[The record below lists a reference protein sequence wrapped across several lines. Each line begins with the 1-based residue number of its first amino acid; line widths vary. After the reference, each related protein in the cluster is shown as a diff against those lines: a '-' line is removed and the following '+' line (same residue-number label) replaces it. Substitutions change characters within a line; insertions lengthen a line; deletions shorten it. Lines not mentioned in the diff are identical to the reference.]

1 VGLSTKQIALR
12 SLLQENAPLLVAYS
26 GGVDSTYLLAEA
38 ADVLGSRVLGVI
50 ADSPSLPR
58 QALAAALENA
68 EHFGAQVRILATQEL
83 EDPRYSS
90 NPVNRCYFCKAEL
103 FGRMR
108 DLAREGGF
116 HSLAYGEN
124 ADDAY
129 QWRPG
134 SQAALEFSVV
144 APLRESGLTKAEIR
158 LLSKER
164 GLPTADQP
172 AQPCLSSRIPHGT
185 PVTREA
191 LTLVENAE
199 RVVRGHGFRVFR
211 VRYLPISGEHPRANL
226 QVGSDEMA
234 ALRLRA
240 SYLIPELRA
249 LGFSEVLIDPEGY
262 KAPAPAKVGGKHDG
276 MGIGGARSPRGHVRQ
291 QNCSNS

>member
-1 VGLSTKQIALR
+1 VGLNAKQITLR
-12 SLLQENAPLLVAYS
+12 SLLQEHAPLLVAYS

-38 ADVLGSRVLGVI
+38 TDVLGSRVLGVI

-68 EHFGAQVRILATQEL
+68 EGFGAQVQILRTQEL
-83 EDPRYSS
+83 EDPRYNS

-108 DLAREGGF
+108 ALAREGGF

-134 SQAALEFSVV
+134 SQAALEFCVV

-158 LLSKER
+158 LLSRER

-191 LTLVENAE
+191 LALVENAE
-199 RVVRGHGFRVFR
+199 RIVRGHGFRVFR
-211 VRYLPISGEHPRANL
+211 VRYMPVPGEPPRANL
-226 QVGSDEMA
+226 QVASDEMA
-234 ALRLRA
+234 ALRRRA
-240 SYLIPELRA
+240 HHLGPELRG
-249 LGFSEVLIDPEGY
+249 LGFSEVVIDPEGY
-262 KAPAPAKVGGKHDG
+262 RPP
-276 MGIGGARSPRGHVRQ
+276 PRALKTLVR
-291 QNCSNS
+291 

>member
-1 VGLSTKQIALR
+1 MELKTKQIALR
-12 SLLQENAPLLVAYS
+12 NLLQEHAPLLVAYS
-26 GGVDSTYLLAEA
+26 GGVDSTYLLAA
-38 ADVLGSRVLGVI
+38 ATDVLGSRVLGVI

-58 QALAAALENA
+58 QALAAAQENA
-68 EHFGAQVRILATQEL
+68 KHFGAQVRILATQEL

-108 DLAREGGF
+108 VLAREGGF

-124 ADDAY
+124 VDDAY

-199 RVVRGHGFRVFR
+199 RIVRGHGFRVFR
-211 VRYLPISGEHPRANL
+211 VRYLPVPGEHPRANL
-226 QVGSDEMA
+226 QVASDEMA
-234 ALRLRA
+234 CLRLRA
-240 SYLIPELRA
+240 RYLIPELRA
-249 LGFSEVLIDPEGY
+249 LGFSEVVIDAEGY
-262 KAPAPAKVGGKHDG
+262 KAPAKVRDG
-276 MGIGGARSPRGHVRQ
+276 TAERATTTR
-291 QNCSNS
+291 

>member
-1 VGLSTKQIALR
+1 
-12 SLLQENAPLLVAYS
+12 
-26 GGVDSTYLLAEA
+26 
-38 ADVLGSRVLGVI
+38 
-50 ADSPSLPR
+50 
-58 QALAAALENA
+58 
-68 EHFGAQVRILATQEL
+68 
-83 EDPRYSS
+83 
-90 NPVNRCYFCKAEL
+90 
-103 FGRMR
+103 
-108 DLAREGGF
+108 
-116 HSLAYGEN
+116 LAYGEN

-199 RVVRGHGFRVFR
+199 RIVRGHGFRVFR
-211 VRYLPISGEHPRANL
+211 VRYLPVPGEHPRANL
-226 QVGSDEMA
+226 QVASDEMA
-234 ALRLRA
+234 GLRQRA
-240 SYLIPELRA
+240 RYLIPELRA
-249 LGFSEVLIDPEGY
+249 LGFSEVAIDPEGY
-262 KAPAPAKVGGKHDG
+262 KAPAKVRDSK
-276 MGIGGARSPRGHVRQ
+276 AA
-291 QNCSNS
+291 CA